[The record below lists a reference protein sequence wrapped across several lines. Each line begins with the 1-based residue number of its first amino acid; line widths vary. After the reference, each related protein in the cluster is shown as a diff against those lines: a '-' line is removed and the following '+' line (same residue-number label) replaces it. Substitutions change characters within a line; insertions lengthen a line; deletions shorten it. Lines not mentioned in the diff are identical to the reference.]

1 MQILLPSMK
10 APMELKPVVRQN
22 FSRMTRQGYPVFH
35 SEHAF
40 EVQPVKFPKAYVC
53 LGRNGDLMIALRA
66 LKMVADWTGAK
77 PNLIVSREY
86 REILDGVSYV
96 NPIVIPQSWWDGV
109 PEARNTGRSMFGE
122 EPCVLQCHGRDWGV
136 PTERWPSYHISMWD
150 RTKVPMEY
158 CANAPLVFDQRDPKR
173 EAILTTAL
181 KRNGKPL
188 FLYNFTGVSSPFQP
202 AAQILTQMR
211 KFEQK
216 FQFINLGNI
225 KAFRIYDLLAF
236 YDMGAILVTTD
247 TATLHL
253 AAASHI
259 PVVAFTVN
267 GWGTSTPPKN
277 TIIEVKY
284 GHAIGRWAE
293 VERAITRLMEKPKP
307 SPIPDVYHFF
317 CEYVPVDPDA
327 VRRITLAQQSWAKLP
342 WKSIPVPDAALP
354 RMWREKGRA
363 WPYISDIFDYAC
375 KDKPAD
381 AVMIFTNT
389 DIHVRSD
396 ALDVVSRAMQ
406 DADAVYCFRRDF
418 HSRIERPLSDN
429 EYALANA
436 YAGSDFYAFRVS
448 WWKRVRHDF
457 PSLCAG
463 LEAWDGIMRVL
474 MEQSQPGKNVAVQ
487 DIIAHERHSGPTHWE
502 HRGNRYTW
510 EGQKHCLREAAS
522 WFVRHGKD
530 PAQFG
535 IRLPT

>member
-1 MQILLPSMK
+1 MQP
-10 APMELKPVVRQN
+10 PMELKAVSRQN

-40 EVQPVKFPKAYVC
+40 EVQPVKFPKCYAC
-53 LGRNGDLMIALRA
+53 LGRNGDLMIVLRA

-86 REILDGVSYV
+86 REILDGASYV

-150 RTKVPMEY
+150 RTKVPLEY

-202 AAQILTQMR
+202 AAQILIQMR
-211 KFEQK
+211 KFEAK

-259 PVVAFTVN
+259 PVVAYTVN

-284 GHAIGRWAE
+284 GHALGRWAE
-293 VERAITRLMEKPKP
+293 VERVITRLMEKPKP
-307 SPIPDVYHFF
+307 VTNQKVYLCFTD
-317 CEYVPVDPDA
+317 YQPKDPDTL
-327 VRRITLAQQSWAKLP
+327 RRNQIAQKTWVGQAWEL
-342 WKSIPVPDAALP
+342 IPIKDEQLP
-354 RMWREKGRA
+354 RLWKEEGRQFA
-363 WPYISDIFDYAC
+363 YIKDVFDFACAGKNDNDIIVYLNA
-375 KDKPAD
+375 
-381 AVMIFTNT
+381 
-389 DIHVRSD
+389 DIHARTDCCQKVVECLQGSD
-396 ALDVVSRAMQ
+396 ACYS
-406 DADAVYCFRRDF
+406 YRRDF
-418 HSRIERPLSDN
+418 PRLDAPIADELFHTGHDYCGSDLCGFRVGWWKKVRNEFPDMVLALESWDPCYRVMADQTNAGKNAALKDIICHSRHSSHWERP
-429 EYALANA
+429 E
-436 YAGSDFYAFRVS
+436 
-448 WWKRVRHDF
+448 
-457 PSLCAG
+457 
-463 LEAWDGIMRVL
+463 
-474 MEQSQPGKNVAVQ
+474 
-487 DIIAHERHSGPTHWE
+487 
-502 HRGNRYTW
+502 NRYRLK
-510 EGQKHCLREAAS
+510 GQIHCLKEAS
-522 WFVRHGKD
+522 RFLRSRGINPQIHGI
-530 PAQFG
+530 PPNYA
-535 IRLPT
+535 